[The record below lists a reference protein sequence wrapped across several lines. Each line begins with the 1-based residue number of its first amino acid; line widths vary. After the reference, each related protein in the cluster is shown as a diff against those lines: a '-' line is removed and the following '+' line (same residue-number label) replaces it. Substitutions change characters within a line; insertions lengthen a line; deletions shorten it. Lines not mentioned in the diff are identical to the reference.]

1 MRLRWM
7 YSYMTDADRII
18 RRIYGNM
25 ASREAEWCL
34 TSAWG
39 ADAKGPRSF
48 WDSSKAFY
56 RPTAM
61 SPTKEWAGRSWC
73 MPISGGGVVF
83 DFCLGR
89 GREGPKE
96 FLGQFEGILQ
106 TDGYV
111 AYERVGGAKLVHADI
126 GRRSGV

>member
-1 MRLRWM
+1 MKLRWM
-7 YSYMTDADRII
+7 CSYTMGEDRII
-18 RRIYGNM
+18 RRICGNM
-25 ASREAEWCL
+25 ASREAESYL

-39 ADAKGPRSF
+39 ADAKGQKSF
-48 WDSSKAFY
+48 WDSSKEFY

-61 SPTKEWAGRSWC
+61 SLTKGWAGRSWC

-111 AYERVGGAKLVHADI
+111 AYERVGGPKLVHA
-126 GRRSGV
+126 

>member
-39 ADAKGPRSF
+39 ADAKGRRSF
-48 WDSSKAFY
+48 WDSSKEFS
-56 RPTAM
+56 RPRLCRLRKSGRA
-61 SPTKEWAGRSWC
+61 EAGACR
-73 MPISGGGVVF
+73 MLGARQEEVLRGGQAQPPR
-83 DFCLGR
+83 R
-89 GREGPKE
+89 GRHAPGE
-96 FLGQFEGILQ
+96 
-106 TDGYV
+106 TD
-111 AYERVGGAKLVHADI
+111 R
-126 GRRSGV
+126 